1 LTTSTKKKL
10 KNKMPN
16 LQTSLVFAQWIVEN
30 GKALIDHY
38 YGVNFDVETGRFEE
52 SEIPVSPVEQFVP
65 RDNHEL
71 QYWLNNAIM
80 MIKTLTRLFHHRL
93 TEDLADF
100 ILPLDDYDTDIS
112 SVPFAADEDS
122 I

>member
-1 LTTSTKKKL
+1 
-10 KNKMPN
+10 MPN

-38 YGVNFDVETGRFEE
+38 YGVNFDVETGRFDE
-52 SEIPVSPVEQFVP
+52 SEIPVLPVEQFVP

-71 QYWLNNAIM
+71 QYWINNALM

-100 ILPLDDYDTDIS
+100 VLPLDDYDTDIT
-112 SVPFAADEDS
+112 S
-122 I
+122 IDFGSEQGSI